1 MNDQLNDDDFDV
13 ILDSLKNYKMKIE
26 NYGEYPS
33 YEFKQ
38 KQLERV
44 DSAMRKVKTLKQGLA
59 QEK

>member
-1 MNDQLNDDDFDV
+1 MNDQLNGDDFDV
-13 ILDSLKNYKMKIE
+13 ILDSLKNYKTKIE
-26 NYGEYPS
+26 SYGGYPS

-44 DSAMRKVKTLKQGLA
+44 DSAIRKVKVLKQGLA